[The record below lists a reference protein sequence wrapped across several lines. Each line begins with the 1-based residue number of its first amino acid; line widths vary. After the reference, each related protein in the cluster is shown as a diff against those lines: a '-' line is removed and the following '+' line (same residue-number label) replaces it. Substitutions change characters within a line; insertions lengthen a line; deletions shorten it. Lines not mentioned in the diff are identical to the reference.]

1 MSATKT
7 GSGKTKPSAA
17 RKKDERTQSL
27 ALTKQSDVSEIHVK
41 PMNLSSS
48 VGKHLLN
55 IMEKVTQD
63 EVTPQT
69 VMAAC
74 QCAKEIRELI
84 RLNHSIM

>member
-1 MSATKT
+1 MSDTKT
-7 GSGKTKPSAA
+7 GSESRKQSTPEKRGAKT
-17 RKKDERTQSL
+17 QGL
-27 ALTKQSDVSEIHVK
+27 ALTKQSDVSEILVK

-55 IMEKVTQD
+55 IMEKVTET

-74 QCAKEIRELI
+74 HCAKEIRELI
-84 RLNHSIM
+84 RLNHSIL